1 MPKSTEARLE
11 ELERGNR
18 RLRIGCILCLVC
30 LTFLF
35 STAAAQRGEKRIIEA
50 NEIQVKDKSGRVRV
64 IINSDGVLVSEK
76 EGQLDSAFLS
86 IHGLQVLEN
95 NQMLTLTVS
104 GGPAL
109 ELTDARGFKSALGVT
124 RLTTTRTGAD
134 EKTSAAS
141 LVMFDEQ
148 GKITWRQP

>member
-1 MPKSTEARLE
+1 MLKSSEARLE
-11 ELERGNR
+11 KLERSNR
-18 RLRIGCILCLVC
+18 RLRIGYILCLFC
-30 LTFLF
+30 LTFFF
-35 STAAAQRGEKRIIEA
+35 SAAAAQRSEKRIIEA
-50 NEIQVKDKSGRVRV
+50 NEFQVKDKSGRVRV
-64 IINSDGVLVSEK
+64 LINSDGVLVSGK
-76 EGQLDSAFLS
+76 EGRLDSAFLS

-95 NQMLTLTVS
+95 KQMFTLTVS

-141 LVMFDEQ
+141 LVMSDEQ
-148 GKITWRQP
+148 GKVIWKQP